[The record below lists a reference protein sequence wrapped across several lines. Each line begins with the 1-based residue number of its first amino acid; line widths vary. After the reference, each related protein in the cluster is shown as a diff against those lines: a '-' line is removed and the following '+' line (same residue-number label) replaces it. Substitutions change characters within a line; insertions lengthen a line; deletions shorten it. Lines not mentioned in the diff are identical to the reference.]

1 MWLILPSNIVKNYK
15 VAVINLISDK
25 GMHSP
30 EVSIMKL
37 KLNLLFPDLLVSDL
51 SHEINSL
58 DFLQAARMLRYFYA
72 DYPSNTIHMCLVDA
86 EYQLH
91 KRWLVAHHQHAYIIA
106 PDNGMLPAMG
116 IQLSEIKEPQPISLT
131 KNAFSDFVEIAQ
143 QLLNPNY
150 FDQLPAIEHI
160 VKYEHEMVSYQDN
173 TLKGIIIY
181 IDKQGNLIT
190 DISQEIF
197 EKYREGRRYRIIV
210 TRHDRHEKIEKNYSD
225 VGLEQKEIVCRFNR
239 LNRLEIALNR
249 ENASQLLGLKYGK
262 WVMIEFY

>member
-1 MWLILPSNIVKNYK
+1 

-25 GMHSP
+25 GIHSP

-37 KLNLLFPDLLVSDL
+37 KLKLLFPDSLISDL
-51 SHEINSL
+51 THEISSL
-58 DFLQAARMLRYFYA
+58 DFLQAARVLKYFYT
-72 DYPSNTIHMCLVDA
+72 DYPSNTIHLCLVDA

-91 KRWLVAHHQHAYIIA
+91 KKWLVAHHQHSYIIA
-106 PDNGMLPAMG
+106 PDNGLLPAMG
-116 IQLSEIKEPQPISLT
+116 IDVSEIKEPQNISLT
-131 KNAFSDFVEIAQ
+131 KNVFTDFTEIAQ

-150 FDQLPAIEHI
+150 FDQIPAIESV
-160 VKYEHEMVSYQDN
+160 VKYDHETVSYKDS
-173 TLKGIIIY
+173 TLKGIIVY
-181 IDKQGNLIT
+181 IDRQGNLIT

-197 EKYREGRRYRIIV
+197 EKFREGRRFRIIV